1 MLELFSYSL
10 SSLEIAILIISAVCI
25 GMGKTGVPGA
35 GMIAVP
41 LIVIIFSSK
50 ASTGIVLPLLIF
62 ADLFAVYH
70 YSQYANWKH
79 LRQLLPL
86 TLLGVITASVIGVYI
101 DDTVFRNIMG
111 MTIFI
116 VLGLMVW
123 QEGNPNPSTP
133 NSLWFII
140 AIGIAGGFTTMI
152 GNLAGP
158 VIGLYL
164 LAMRFPKKEFI
175 GTGAWYFLTVNLF
188 KVPFHI
194 FTWNTITLNSFL
206 LDLALLPAIALG
218 ALIGVK
224 AMSLIKEKTF
234 RYLVIS
240 ITFIAAIGMFL

>member
-1 MLELFSYSL
+1 
-10 SSLEIAILIISAVCI
+10 
-25 GMGKTGVPGA
+25 
-35 GMIAVP
+35 
-41 LIVIIFSSK
+41 
-50 ASTGIVLPLLIF
+50 
-62 ADLFAVYH
+62 
-70 YSQYANWKH
+70 
-79 LRQLLPL
+79 
-86 TLLGVITASVIGVYI
+86 
-101 DDTVFRNIMG
+101 
-111 MTIFI
+111 
-116 VLGLMVW
+116 
-123 QEGNPNPSTP
+123 
-133 NSLWFII
+133 
-140 AIGIAGGFTTMI
+140 MI

-194 FTWNTITLNSFL
+194 FAWNTITLNSFL